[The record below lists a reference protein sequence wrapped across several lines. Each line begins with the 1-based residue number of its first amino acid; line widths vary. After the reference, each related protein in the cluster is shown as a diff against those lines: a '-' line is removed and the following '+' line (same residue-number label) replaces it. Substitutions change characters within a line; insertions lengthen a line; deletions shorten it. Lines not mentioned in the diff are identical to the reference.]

1 MAQDFADKS
10 AARQWVWDRLVAEGV
25 ARFPFPPHGR
35 IPNFAGAEVA
45 AARLFNIEPWKSA
58 TAIKVN
64 PDSPQRPLRAEALRR
79 GITVFVPT
87 PRLRGGFK
95 KLDPRR
101 VPPDKIEEATS
112 LSRGNRWSE
121 EVASRKC
128 RSSTPSSAAPTR
140 SHVMGGKGEGDS
152 DIGAFAGDPPHDP
165 RGSRS
170 PPSVPPRDAV
180 GACLK

>member
-1 MAQDFADKS
+1 MQGIDPDSLLA
-10 AARQWVWDRLVAEGV
+10 V

-45 AARLFNIEPWKSA
+45 AARLLDIEPWKSA

-79 GITVFVPT
+79 GISVFVPT

-101 VPPDKIEEATS
+101 SAGVAGSGPCARLQNAPRAPD
-112 LSRGNRWSE
+112 R
-121 EVASRKC
+121 C
-128 RSSTPSSAAPTR
+128 RS
-140 SHVMGGKGEGDS
+140 
-152 DIGAFAGDPPHDP
+152 
-165 RGSRS
+165 GS
-170 PPSVPPRDAV
+170 
-180 GACLK
+180 GLKRRQPG